1 MSFYLN
7 INNEQSFQ
15 DSSDKKNTLNKAQQD
30 FKDNYVTTS
39 VYNRSKAI
47 YQAYPLLPSGVNA
60 NLAITNAT
68 NDEVRQVAQQTYRTQ
83 ALQDNEY
90 GRVPEGFFTKLKRAG
105 RDAIDPFMKVLNVG
119 LAVAEHITTHQF
131 QKQLRANIAF
141 AGDLEKVL
149 GEALEKDD
157 VRFAKQK
164 AKLGALATSFFVA
177 DSPFNR
183 NSSGGANAITNVL
196 ANKLIGKDLNL
207 PLRPFNKILTS
218 YYEQAGPS
226 GFEYTLRKLSEE
238 QGYDPDKYLS
248 NVPDIYKKIGAEG
261 INETYE
267 KYLGKG
273 LIPWGS
279 GIEESERL
287 KRTNLQYNDQSI
299 TLGKYVSNL
308 AGIETKE
315 NEFNF
320 ISGVID
326 AGLLFATDPFAASGK
341 ARAAYKAL
349 KIDRGTPKLAT
360 QGKQVQNQ
368 INKLK
373 AEGNIQEANR
383 LIEEFTKSPDVD
395 NMLKVIVADNSDTK
409 FIRLFDATGD
419 ANFSTLMTEAPTYRE
434 AKKIF
439 RQSLKNGPESS
450 ASKLG
455 STKIINDWVSD
466 PTYKTFW
473 SYIKNNQKQNKV
485 YGVFGSGRNLAQ
497 PSRNLEDIN
506 GAVGD
511 IINYG
516 AAAKLEPKIIN
527 QNAAK
532 IASLINKGELGE
544 AKLVFHKDFM
554 GAVVRNLEEFKADK
568 EIIEGFEAFQN
579 KFMGFRSDGV
589 QYSIDQETFKKTGA
603 LRPIL
608 NRMAAYGTYGNTK
621 VKADIAYPHQ
631 ITDYTIDFINLRQ
644 LRNQAST
651 VGKILNNKR
660 LSKGIVGKFND
671 DTTLGKI
678 LKKANIEELGD
689 VPGLY
694 WTASEFLWTTQKFWK
709 RNQLVT
715 RVAYPLRLV
724 GEGQARMWLFGLDG
738 LFNSPLTYL
747 SYFLQLPDNLANKLS
762 KLNFKTFD
770 EDVMGNKFIKGITRK
785 NRKAQAEIEA
795 AVGGNTYKEL
805 GPSTRHNYY
814 NENYSPFFLPDEQ
827 LSDVKKLDDFSEA
840 ILIQYNNLAKEDLA
854 KEIADALSNNKSLD
868 DIKNAFWQGDL
879 QQTRERLTK
888 LYELGNVN
896 RKALLTKFGSDE
908 YINSYAKLI
917 GETVGYDKKLLNGIA
932 TGMLD
937 DVDITS
943 FARFENANK
952 TKIKNSIKEMLNTSE
967 NRPGVIPA
975 PDWLIAGKADEF
987 YKRATRET
995 GLLWY
1000 YVGQL
1005 PEERLNRI
1013 PSFKQFYF
1021 RRIKALLPHLDES
1034 AKKSLQGRLDKL
1046 PKELIRDLENVKPL
1060 RGGGYQKY
1068 NLEEASQDAME
1079 YALEQHNKILYN
1091 LSQKGLVSD
1100 SFRFMFPF
1108 LEAYKEVAT
1117 SWGKGLAQKPYQVAR
1132 TFYNGVS
1139 AGRKQGIVYKD
1150 FRSGEDF
1157 FVYPQTDVVQRILV
1171 PNESQ
1176 QRDTEGMLVAPL
1188 GGLNLISTS
1197 LLPGLGPAVSIP
1209 AGLIKTATGYQNEEI
1224 TSFFFPYGLPSE
1236 DIGSFGTGEA
1246 LLTTFLPGWGTKFLT
1261 AWSNN
1266 NLDGFRAESFSAKMN
1281 ESIRVLS
1288 LTENQPLQTTKDF
1301 KNFQDRALEL
1311 TKDRVFLR
1319 SFAQFLLPAAPR
1331 IIYTTEFVEEDAEN
1345 LLKAVVDTEQ
1355 LGKLEV
1361 RDRKHMVELG
1371 VLAAY
1376 QANLE
1381 REAKKIYGEDGEEI
1395 AFYTFVRNLGLD
1407 KTNLNDLIAATVLS
1421 KGKYRGRG
1429 AKQPQFEGE
1438 VEFAKAY
1445 PGLIEK
1451 YPLTA
1456 VYLTPDIQNETKLDQ
1471 DQFFQSIENL
1481 QAIDPA
1487 VFLVEA
1493 QEFLY
1498 SMLYNNLVKPLEGD
1512 YSLEATLLRD
1522 KAKTMMKQTLPL
1534 GDPYIKENLSVILD
1548 RNIKTPYRTDI
1559 DANILEL
1566 EQIAKDEKLKDIVPV
1581 WEALSSYMELRST
1594 VLASISTNAG
1604 RNPEDSIEYAKGRL
1618 RNGES
1623 EIHLRS
1629 RNLLSE
1635 FAKQLVSQYPEFLI
1649 VYDDLLRAEVEY
1661 NRVEE

>member
-326 AGLLFATDPFAASGK
+326 AGLLFATDPFAASGR

-419 ANFSTLMTEAPTYRE
+419 ANFSTLMTEAPTYRD

-439 RQSLKNGPESS
+439 RQSLKSGPESS

-589 QYSIDQETFKKTGA
+589 QYSIDQEAFKKTGA

-694 WTASEFLWTTQKFWK
+694 WKASEFLWTTQKFWK

-738 LFNSPLTYL
+738 LL
-747 SYFLQLPDNLANKLS
+747 
-762 KLNFKTFD
+762 
-770 EDVMGNKFIKGITRK
+770 
-785 NRKAQAEIEA
+785 
-795 AVGGNTYKEL
+795 
-805 GPSTRHNYY
+805 
-814 NENYSPFFLPDEQ
+814 
-827 LSDVKKLDDFSEA
+827 
-840 ILIQYNNLAKEDLA
+840 
-854 KEIADALSNNKSLD
+854 
-868 DIKNAFWQGDL
+868 
-879 QQTRERLTK
+879 
-888 LYELGNVN
+888 
-896 RKALLTKFGSDE
+896 
-908 YINSYAKLI
+908 
-917 GETVGYDKKLLNGIA
+917 
-932 TGMLD
+932 
-937 DVDITS
+937 
-943 FARFENANK
+943 
-952 TKIKNSIKEMLNTSE
+952 
-967 NRPGVIPA
+967 
-975 PDWLIAGKADEF
+975 
-987 YKRATRET
+987 
-995 GLLWY
+995 
-1000 YVGQL
+1000 
-1005 PEERLNRI
+1005 
-1013 PSFKQFYF
+1013 
-1021 RRIKALLPHLDES
+1021 
-1034 AKKSLQGRLDKL
+1034 
-1046 PKELIRDLENVKPL
+1046 
-1060 RGGGYQKY
+1060 
-1068 NLEEASQDAME
+1068 
-1079 YALEQHNKILYN
+1079 
-1091 LSQKGLVSD
+1091 
-1100 SFRFMFPF
+1100 
-1108 LEAYKEVAT
+1108 
-1117 SWGKGLAQKPYQVAR
+1117 
-1132 TFYNGVS
+1132 
-1139 AGRKQGIVYKD
+1139 
-1150 FRSGEDF
+1150 
-1157 FVYPQTDVVQRILV
+1157 
-1171 PNESQ
+1171 
-1176 QRDTEGMLVAPL
+1176 
-1188 GGLNLISTS
+1188 
-1197 LLPGLGPAVSIP
+1197 
-1209 AGLIKTATGYQNEEI
+1209 
-1224 TSFFFPYGLPSE
+1224 
-1236 DIGSFGTGEA
+1236 
-1246 LLTTFLPGWGTKFLT
+1246 
-1261 AWSNN
+1261 
-1266 NLDGFRAESFSAKMN
+1266 
-1281 ESIRVLS
+1281 
-1288 LTENQPLQTTKDF
+1288 
-1301 KNFQDRALEL
+1301 
-1311 TKDRVFLR
+1311 
-1319 SFAQFLLPAAPR
+1319 
-1331 IIYTTEFVEEDAEN
+1331 
-1345 LLKAVVDTEQ
+1345 
-1355 LGKLEV
+1355 
-1361 RDRKHMVELG
+1361 
-1371 VLAAY
+1371 
-1376 QANLE
+1376 
-1381 REAKKIYGEDGEEI
+1381 
-1395 AFYTFVRNLGLD
+1395 
-1407 KTNLNDLIAATVLS
+1407 TVL
-1421 KGKYRGRG
+1421 
-1429 AKQPQFEGE
+1429 
-1438 VEFAKAY
+1438 
-1445 PGLIEK
+1445 
-1451 YPLTA
+1451 
-1456 VYLTPDIQNETKLDQ
+1456 
-1471 DQFFQSIENL
+1471 
-1481 QAIDPA
+1481 
-1487 VFLVEA
+1487 
-1493 QEFLY
+1493 
-1498 SMLYNNLVKPLEGD
+1498 
-1512 YSLEATLLRD
+1512 
-1522 KAKTMMKQTLPL
+1522 
-1534 GDPYIKENLSVILD
+1534 
-1548 RNIKTPYRTDI
+1548 
-1559 DANILEL
+1559 
-1566 EQIAKDEKLKDIVPV
+1566 
-1581 WEALSSYMELRST
+1581 
-1594 VLASISTNAG
+1594 
-1604 RNPEDSIEYAKGRL
+1604 
-1618 RNGES
+1618 
-1623 EIHLRS
+1623 
-1629 RNLLSE
+1629 
-1635 FAKQLVSQYPEFLI
+1635 
-1649 VYDDLLRAEVEY
+1649 
-1661 NRVEE
+1661 

>member
-349 KIDRGTPKLAT
+349 KIDRATPKLAT

-419 ANFSTLMTEAPTYRE
+419 ANFSTLMTEAPTYRD

-439 RQSLKNGPESS
+439 RQSLKSGPESS

-506 GAVGD
+506 GTITD

-631 ITDYTIDFINLRQ
+631 ITDYTVDFINLRQ

-785 NRKAQAEIEA
+785 NRKAQPEIEA

-1034 AKKSLQGRLDKL
+1034 AKKSLQGRIDKL

-1281 ESIRVLS
+1281 ESIRVLA

-1429 AKQPQFEGE
+1429 AKEPQFEGE
-1438 VEFAKAY
+1438 VEFARAY

-1566 EQIAKDEKLKDIVPV
+1566 EEIAKDEKLKDIVPV